1 MIINK
6 ARTIV
11 LAFAAS
17 SSSCFFFFLHLLPP
31 SRKENNIK
39 NLSAFQRHQMIEHV
53 ATTNE
58 NPRAGISY
66 QEIILIFNRA
76 LALGEQRGIE
86 VGDLSLGLVAFIS
99 IAH

>member
-1 MIINK
+1 
-6 ARTIV
+6 
-11 LAFAAS
+11 
-17 SSSCFFFFLHLLPP
+17 
-31 SRKENNIK
+31 
-39 NLSAFQRHQMIEHV
+39 MIEHV